1 MPNKDPYSGSFTVPD
16 RLHVDTLSFDGD
28 SLTVSCR
35 LRGSEA
41 CCPVCGEASRRV
53 HGRYTRTLA
62 DLPRGGLPV
71 RLRIGVRKFF
81 CDEPSCERRIF
92 AERLGDVAGVHARG
106 TDRRREALEWIAPA
120 FGGGAGGRAA
130 P

>member
-41 CCPVCGEASRRV
+41 RCPVCGEASRR
-53 HGRYTRTLA
+53 GRLK
-62 DLPRGGLPV
+62 
-71 RLRIGVRKFF
+71 RK
-81 CDEPSCERRIF
+81 
-92 AERLGDVAGVHARG
+92 
-106 TDRRREALEWIAPA
+106 
-120 FGGGAGGRAA
+120 
-130 P
+130 